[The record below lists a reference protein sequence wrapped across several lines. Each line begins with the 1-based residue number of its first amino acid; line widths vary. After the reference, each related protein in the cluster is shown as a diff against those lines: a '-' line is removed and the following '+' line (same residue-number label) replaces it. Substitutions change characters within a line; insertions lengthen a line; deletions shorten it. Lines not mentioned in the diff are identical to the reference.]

1 MYFLHF
7 VSSLRF
13 LWVVVNMIMDYLLIN
28 VFLLQLILQIKSP
41 HHKETLKMNKF
52 SKLLVLT
59 LVATAS
65 SVAMAD
71 IAGQVDV
78 KLNVSTGCQVGGS
91 EVSGAINNFG
101 TLNFGKTSGTWTNV
115 LSAEVV
121 GNGNGGKLE
130 VVCEGTENVPF
141 TVTVDGGI
149 RGDRSLK
156 NTSVDITTDNL
167 VKYNVYRDAARN
179 NAYVNNVAQDFETQ
193 GSQPQ
198 AIPLFGSI
206 APNTATAVAQGD
218 YIDTLMVNVSF

>member
-1 MYFLHF
+1 M
-7 VSSLRF
+7 
-13 LWVVVNMIMDYLLIN
+13 
-28 VFLLQLILQIKSP
+28 K
-41 HHKETLKMNKF
+41 KF
-52 SKLLVLT
+52 SKLLVVT
-59 LVATAS
+59 LVAAAS
-65 SVAMAD
+65 SAAMAD

-78 KLNVSTGCQVGGS
+78 KLNVSTGCKVGGS
-91 EVSGAINNFG
+91 EASGALNNFG

-141 TVTVDGGI
+141 SVTVDGGI

-156 NTSVDITTDNL
+156 NTSADVTADNL

-179 NAYVNNVAQDFETQ
+179 TIYQTNVAQEFETV

-218 YIDTLMVNVSF
+218 YTDTLLVNVSF